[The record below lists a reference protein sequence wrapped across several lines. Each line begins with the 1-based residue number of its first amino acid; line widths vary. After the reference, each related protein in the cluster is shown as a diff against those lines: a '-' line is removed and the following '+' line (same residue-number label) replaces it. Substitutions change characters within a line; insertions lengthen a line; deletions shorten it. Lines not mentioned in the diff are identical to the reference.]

1 MTYPLSIFN
10 YVSFSLLATLF
21 QSSGSDLLKCL
32 LFGKAFFFHAQL
44 DLITLS
50 SRELDS
56 VLSSFIAK
64 ITLYYYNDL
73 FAELFRSTRQGF
85 AHFYMLNSC

>member
-1 MTYPLSIFN
+1 M
-10 YVSFSLLATLF
+10 LAKLF
-21 QSSGSDLLKCL
+21 QSSGSDLFKCL

-50 SRELDS
+50 STELDF
-56 VLSSFIAK
+56 VLSSFIAR

-85 AHFYMLNSC
+85 AYFYLHNPW